1 MGKSDVEK
9 CVLSDK
15 MLAYVIGMD
24 GSADGGGWLK
34 QAAINPSIA
43 HSILS
48 YNTNNHRA
56 GVDNY
61 VCKELPLDT
70 PVEDIRKIMEKDR
83 NMLVIGGTQDHQNW
97 KENVSPCINSASG
110 MGGGHTPL
118 VMEEPKVNV
127 VGNYNES
134 GHDASRIVDS
144 NGVAP
149 AVRENHG
156 TVTAVLEEPKCNVV
170 GELDYA
176 TIEMHK
182 RAYGTDGLSP
192 SLSAGMGEGGG
203 TIPKVLSEK
212 KIGNLYGATGGNFAG
227 NVYDDTGLAPSIS
240 TCGGGNQ
247 QPMIPSK
254 YRIRK
259 LTARECWRLMAFTDE
274 EFDKAEKVNSNTN
287 LYKQAGNSIVV
298 DVLAALFQEI
308 INADGTIN
316 DHKGEQINLFDLL

>member
-34 QAAINPSIA
+34 QATINPSIA

-70 PVEDIRKIMEKDR
+70 PVEDIRKIME
-83 NMLVIGGTQDHQNW
+83 
-97 KENVSPCINSASG
+97 
-110 MGGGHTPL
+110 
-118 VMEEPKVNV
+118 EP
-127 VGNYNES
+127 
-134 GHDASRIVDS
+134 
-144 NGVAP
+144 
-149 AVRENHG
+149 
-156 TVTAVLEEPKCNVV
+156 T
-170 GELDYA
+170 
-176 TIEMHK
+176 
-182 RAYGTDGLSP
+182 
-192 SLSAGMGEGGG
+192 
-203 TIPKVLSEK
+203 EK

-274 EFDKAEKVNSNTN
+274 EFDRAETVNSNTN

-298 DVLAALFQEI
+298 DVLVALFQEI